1 MVKEKT
7 IHEDLKMNKSLS
19 AAILLTI
26 ILVLPFLGVAYGNNG
41 VSIKKGDWIEYQ
53 VTVTGNPPPEY
64 NITWARMDITGV
76 QGEAINVSVQ
86 TLFGNG
92 TMLSEPYVPL
102 NIATGAIGDG
112 FFIPTNLNPG
122 DKYSSQYE
130 GIINIT
136 SIARLNVA
144 GTPRTVLVGNANQT
158 EYAWDRQT
166 GIMVAATSELPGGV
180 MYTKASLTNIWQA
193 PIIGLNQ
200 LISFSFI
207 IIIIVVIIVI
217 PIILIFLLRLRKII
231 KNDALSKSEHD

>member
-1 MVKEKT
+1 MSKQIIAAIFLTV
-7 IHEDLKMNKSLS
+7 LLALSLS
-19 AAILLTI
+19 GFTA
-26 ILVLPFLGVAYGNNG
+26 GSSG

-53 VTVTGNPPPEY
+53 VTVTGNPAPEY

-122 DKYSSQYE
+122 DKYSSQYQ
-130 GIINIT
+130 GTINIT

-144 GTPRTVLVGNANQT
+144 GTARTVLIGNANQT

-166 GIMVAATSELPGGV
+166 GIMVAATSNLPGSV
-180 MYTKASLTNIWQA
+180 MYTKASSTNIWQA
-193 PIIGLNQ
+193 PIIGLDQ
-200 LISFSFI
+200 LFSFSFI

-217 PIILIFLLRLRKII
+217 PIVLIFLLRLRKII
-231 KNDALSKSEHD
+231 KNDSLSKSEHD